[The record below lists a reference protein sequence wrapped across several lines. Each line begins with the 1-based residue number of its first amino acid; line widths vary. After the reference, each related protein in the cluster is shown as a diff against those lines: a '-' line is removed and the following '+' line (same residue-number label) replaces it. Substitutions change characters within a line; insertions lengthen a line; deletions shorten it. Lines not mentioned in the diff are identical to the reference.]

1 MTAQPNPDIVLM
13 LPIPPAANKLRKID
27 RAGQPAHKRWIEQCH
42 THVMMQH
49 GGRLYG
55 QKRRPWQIIGKFAI
69 DILLDRGCRYDLD
82 ATVKAT
88 LDYCVRIDL
97 VPNDSQKYLDDVHLH
112 WGDVPEG
119 MRVTLRAIGGE
130 HG

>member
-1 MTAQPNPDIVLM
+1 MTNEIVLY
-13 LPIPPAANKLRKID
+13 LPICPAANKLRKID
-27 RAGQPAHKRWIEQCH
+27 RAGQPAHEAWIKECH
-42 THVMMQH
+42 ATMAVARSIERKQGTPRH
-49 GGRLYG
+49 
-55 QKRRPWQIIGKFAI
+55 KQITGLFAI

-82 ATVKAT
+82 AVVKST
-88 LDYCVRIDL
+88 IDYCVRIGL

-130 HG
+130 HGR